1 MTDTYTAFMEG
12 FGNSLEIVCY
22 ENGLDELAEKKFE
35 GLWDCGLDINAFL
48 SNRETQ
54 LSYWLVKNNRMV
66 YHKMVPNI
74 EDYQDYIKLHIDHI
88 TSSAFLPEMVKNGG
102 KILASEGC
110 ISTIFYYLYKEETFR
125 EFQDDD
131 FYKKFGTDK
140 SELTSLENLYLK
152 VLYTMANIDFENSEQ
167 PMIDFIVNYG
177 ELFPKE
183 KEFLYR
189 TFLELTH
196 YTTMSKEAQ
205 NLFSEFYLNGR
216 RAQIEEFKV
225 QYKHIM
231 KFKERML
238 NAVLSGELTLMPP
251 FHLKYGSKI
260 HHVKFLHVHGC

>member
-1 MTDTYTAFMEG
+1 
-12 FGNSLEIVCY
+12 
-22 ENGLDELAEKKFE
+22 
-35 GLWDCGLDINAFL
+35 
-48 SNRETQ
+48 
-54 LSYWLVKNNRMV
+54 
-66 YHKMVPNI
+66 MVPNI

-102 KILASEGC
+102 QILASEGC

-189 TFLELTH
+189 TFLELIH

-205 NLFSEFYLNGR
+205 NLFSEFYLTGR

-231 KFKERML
+231 KFKEKML
-238 NAVLSGELTLMPP
+238 KAVLSGELALDAALSPQIWVEDTSCKIPPCPWMLERKVNFRFDLNTASLVDLMSITNMDTNKARQI
-251 FHLKYGSKI
+251 LKTRKGK
-260 HHVKFLHVHGC
+260 HGFKSLGEFKEEFPKEASSLVEFE